1 MLTCDGVMT
10 VYVDGVKQN
19 NKTSGYETAQNYT
32 IPTGSTVL
40 AIHCHKP
47 GESPKILGTIHV
59 SVVTGSKGW
68 LCTDQYYP
76 AWNSAQ
82 FADTSWAPAV
92 AYWRNELEIPYGK
105 VENISSSAKW
115 IGTVNGTDLYCRFS
129 LCPQR
134 ACLTIRTTRIDNHK
148 LVGFRLHS
156 LHVHHVAECA
166 MKCHAVHDRCQS
178 FNYYSTSR
186 ICELNHSIDLL
197 KHLISAPGVTFYY
210 RSN

>member
-47 GESPKILGTIHV
+47 GEPPKILGTIDV

-68 LCTDQYYP
+68 LCADQYYP
-76 AWNSAQ
+76 AWKSPQ

-92 AYWRNELEIPYGK
+92 AYGKNGLNIPYGK

-115 IGTVNGTDLYCRFS
+115 IGTENGTDLYCRFS

-134 ACLTIRTTRIDNHK
+134 GNALFKEVLLLICRALNFIIFIKNTSKVSKLPKSSIIMSMLIYTYQNHK
-148 LVGFRLHS
+148 YIPI
-156 LHVHHVAECA
+156 
-166 MKCHAVHDRCQS
+166 Q
-178 FNYYSTSR
+178 
-186 ICELNHSIDLL
+186 
-197 KHLISAPGVTFYY
+197 
-210 RSN
+210 